1 MLQYFKAIFY
11 RFLRFVLRLMNNVA
25 LLVVNRFSNGSRLKS
40 DSQKTNYEASVVKI
54 ISNDIRFNN
63 FRRNFSYSEIVE
75 NVTYFQGLAYI
86 NRIKQLD
93 LGNFDYKAKH
103 QNDSIGNPILFKYP
117 EFGKISPTTLR
128 YISVALEIKN
138 RFGSDLTGDFVE
150 IGGGYGGQISILA
163 DYFRINSYGVYDL
176 CDVQNLIKKYLDSIN
191 KIKDVE
197 FLNLE
202 TSKPKDWDLVIS
214 NYAFSELP
222 RKLQEIYIDKVLLK
236 SQRGYLIMNSGRE
249 NFTNRSVGKL
259 NLKELQDLL
268 PSFEVLEEM
277 PKTGPDNYVI
287 VWGHKS

>member
-202 TSKPKDWDLVIS
+202 TSKPKEWDLVIS

-287 VWGHKS
+287 IWGHKS

>member
-202 TSKPKDWDLVIS
+202 TSEPKDWDLVIS

-287 VWGHKS
+287 IWGHKS

>member
-287 VWGHKS
+287 IWGHKS

>member
-1 MLQYFKAIFY
+1 M
-11 RFLRFVLRLMNNVA
+11 
-25 LLVVNRFSNGSRLKS
+25 
-40 DSQKTNYEASVVKI
+40 
-54 ISNDIRFNN
+54 
-63 FRRNFSYSEIVE
+63 
-75 NVTYFQGLAYI
+75 
-86 NRIKQLD
+86 
-93 LGNFDYKAKH
+93 
-103 QNDSIGNPILFKYP
+103 
-117 EFGKISPTTLR
+117 
-128 YISVALEIKN
+128 
-138 RFGSDLTGDFVE
+138 
-150 IGGGYGGQISILA
+150 
-163 DYFRINSYGVYDL
+163 
-176 CDVQNLIKKYLDSIN
+176 QNLIKKYLDSIN

-287 VWGHKS
+287 IWGHKS